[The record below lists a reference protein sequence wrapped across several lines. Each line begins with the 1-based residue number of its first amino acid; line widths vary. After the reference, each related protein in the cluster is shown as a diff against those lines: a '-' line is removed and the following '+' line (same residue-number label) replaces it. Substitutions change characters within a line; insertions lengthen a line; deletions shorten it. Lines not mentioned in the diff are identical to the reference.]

1 MSNSGS
7 GAVDEQETDPNK
19 VGNEST
25 DTGVQ
30 FVEGSESKPV
40 AETGDNGLL
49 SETAISGKVTASSDS
64 ETHAV
69 ADEVKSVAVEPASDA
84 RATTP
89 ADGEA
94 APPAGEPADGRRT
107 FSKIHV
113 SHILDEVLEES
124 AETAAL
130 PEEAKKRLRYPM
142 VIDLVLG
149 LGLLV
154 AMGGFTL
161 GLFNMYLVHAATDSI
176 NKANY
181 EAAVHLL
188 RGAPMPQIFAV
199 PGSDTE
205 ELMSQAIYLD
215 SFEKTK
221 QGRIDDA
228 IQQLRLIKP
237 GSKYFSGAQHLIGEN
252 TERAEVLLEGGTE
265 TLETSPPPVAK
276 KTATEHALQSE
287 D

>member
-7 GAVDEQETDPNK
+7 GAVDEQDTDSNK
-19 VGNEST
+19 VENESKESGGT
-25 DTGVQ
+25 PP
-30 FVEGSESKPV
+30 VESSEIKST
-40 AETGDNGLL
+40 AEPDDNRAL
-49 SETAISGKVTASSDS
+49 SEPAISDKVAASDS
-64 ETHAV
+64 ETQSGA
-69 ADEVKSVAVEPASDA
+69 ETTEEPA
-84 RATTP
+84 
-89 ADGEA
+89 E
-94 APPAGEPADGRRT
+94 GRRT

-130 PEEAKKRLRYPM
+130 PEETRKRLRYPM

-154 AMGGFTL
+154 ATGGFTL
-161 GLFNMYLVHAATDSI
+161 GLFNMYLVHAAADSI
-176 NKANY
+176 NKSNY
-181 EAAVHLL
+181 EAAVHIL
-188 RGAPMPQIFAV
+188 RGAPMPQVFAA

-221 QGRIDDA
+221 QGRVEDA
-228 IQQLRLIKP
+228 ILQLKLIKP
-237 GSKYFSGAQHLIGEN
+237 GSKYFPGAQHLIGEN
-252 TERAEVLLEGGTE
+252 TERAEVLLEGGAE
-265 TLETSPPPVAK
+265 TLETSPPPVPK
-276 KTATEHALQSE
+276 KTAIEHALQSE

>member
-7 GAVDEQETDPNK
+7 GAVDDQETDSNK

-25 DTGVQ
+25 ETGGVWP
-30 FVEGSESKPV
+30 VESSEAKPIAEPDDSGSLSES
-40 AETGDNGLL
+40 
-49 SETAISGKVTASSDS
+49 AISDKVTTVKG
-64 ETHAV
+64 ETQ
-69 ADEVKSVAVEPASDA
+69 D
-84 RATTP
+84 
-89 ADGEA
+89 
-94 APPAGEPADGRRT
+94 PAGEATEPVAADQAATLAAGQATPPGDALEEPVEGRRT

-130 PEEAKKRLRYPM
+130 PEETRKRLRYPM
-142 VIDLVLG
+142 FIDLVLG

-161 GLFNMYLVHAATDSI
+161 GLFNMYLVHAASDSI
-176 NKANY
+176 NKSNY
-181 EAAVHLL
+181 EAAVHIL
-188 RGAPMPQIFAV
+188 RGAPMPQVFAA

-221 QGRIDDA
+221 QGRVEDA
-228 IQQLRLIKP
+228 ILQLKLIKP

-252 TERAEVLLEGGTE
+252 TERAEVLLEGGAE
-265 TLETSPPPVAK
+265 TLETSPPPPAK